1 MWFGHMG
8 NFGFGGMLL
17 GGLIMLIFW
26 GSMIAVTVIAVRAV
40 WNSGSGRSGSPS
52 PSDDAAIE
60 IAKQRYASGDISR
73 EEFLE
78 IKKDLGG

>member
-1 MWFGHMG
+1 MG
-8 NFGFGGMLL
+8 NFGIGGMLL

-26 GSMIAVTVIAVRAV
+26 GGLIAVTVIAVRAI
-40 WNSGSGRSGSPS
+40 WNSGSGRSVSPS
-52 PSDDAAIE
+52 QPDDSAVE
-60 IAKQRYASGDISR
+60 IAKQRYARGEITR